1 MVPEYWLEII
11 ANDNRGRSFGLDLQA
26 WAEASAWTAG
36 GISRKG
42 ETDLPTAS
50 SETGPSSMI
59 TK

>member
-26 WAEASAWTAG
+26 RAEASAWTSG
-36 GISRKG
+36 GITRKG
-42 ETDLPTAS
+42 EPDLTSACR
-50 SETGPSSMI
+50 EAGLSSMI